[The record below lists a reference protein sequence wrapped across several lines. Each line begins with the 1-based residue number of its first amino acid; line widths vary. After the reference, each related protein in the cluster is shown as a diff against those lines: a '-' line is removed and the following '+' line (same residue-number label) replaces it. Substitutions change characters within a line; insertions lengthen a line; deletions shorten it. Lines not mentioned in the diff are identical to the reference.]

1 MLKNYLDNQI
11 IPSFYLSEIRIWLL
25 LFLDKQEVI
34 PNYSYKGFD
43 GGFFLLV
50 VMSTSVSNIY
60 LKSSLME
67 NAVKPIQKKY
77 LFYTLLP
84 ASLYKISYLSCL
96 GIMMD
101 DLLFND
107 QGIYVIQ
114 TLKGQGVLNG
124 KVEDWYLKLIPSS
137 LSIEKTIRDLLP
149 IFESKGSLFKELLQL
164 YETNLIVEGYI
175 CL

>member
-1 MLKNYLDNQI
+1 
-11 IPSFYLSEIRIWLL
+11 
-25 LFLDKQEVI
+25 
-34 PNYSYKGFD
+34 
-43 GGFFLLV
+43 
-50 VMSTSVSNIY
+50 
-60 LKSSLME
+60 ME